1 MAACERARVI
11 QTAYAERLA
20 RGEIADDPAQ
30 GAGVAA
36 LARLEG
42 DLDAAGGPAGLALP
56 FLKRRPLPAPRGVYL
71 WGPVGRG
78 KSMLMDLFFESA
90 PTPKKRRV
98 HFHAFMGEVHGLVAA
113 WRQGDAAARKARFG
127 RSKSDDAVTPVAELI
142 ARDARLLCF
151 DELHVTDIADAMI
164 LGRLFEALF
173 ARGVTLVATSNRP
186 PEDLYKDGLNR
197 QLFLPFIAMLQEKME
212 VVRIGGPKDFRLD
225 RLKGHRLYFSPL
237 TTGAEAAFDALWRE
251 VLGGALEHSETLDVL
266 GRRLT
271 LPHAA
276 GGYLRASFA
285 SLCFQA
291 LGAQDYLAIAARF
304 HTVFLGDTPLLTADR
319 RNEAARFVALVDA
332 LYEAKVKLV
341 MLAAAEPDAL
351 YPAGDGAFEF
361 ERTAS
366 RLEEMRSADYVAAA
380 KD

>member
-251 VLGGALEHSETLDVL
+251 VLGGAPEHSETLDVL

>member
-1 MAACERARVI
+1 MSRAEEV
-11 QTAYAERLA
+11 A
-20 RGEIADDPAQ
+20 RRTGILTGARDIFLDD
-30 GAGVAA
+30 
-36 LARLEG
+36 
-42 DLDAAGGPAGLALP
+42 D
-56 FLKRRPLPAPRGVYL
+56 
-71 WGPVGRG
+71 
-78 KSMLMDLFFESA
+78 ESA
-90 PTPKKRRV
+90 PAV
-98 HFHAFMGEVHGLVAA
+98 E
-113 WRQGDAAARKARFG
+113 RQLREML
-127 RSKSDDAVTPVAELI
+127 S
-142 ARDARLLCF
+142 
-151 DELHVTDIADAMI
+151 
-164 LGRLFEALF
+164 F
-173 ARGVTLVATSNRP
+173 ARAHGSV
-186 PEDLYKDGLNR
+186 
-197 QLFLPFIAMLQEKME
+197 IA
-212 VVRIGGPKDFRLD
+212 IGHP
-225 RLKGHRLYFSPL
+225 HR
-237 TTGAEAAFDALWRE
+237 
-251 VLGGALEHSETLDVL
+251 ETLDVL

>member
-1 MAACERARVI
+1 MDPHRARGRP
-11 QTAYAERLA
+11 ERQN
-20 RGEIADDPAQ
+20 P
-30 GAGVAA
+30 
-36 LARLEG
+36 
-42 DLDAAGGPAGLALP
+42 GGIERRALP
-56 FLKRRPLPAPRGVYL
+56 
-71 WGPVGRG
+71 
-78 KSMLMDLFFESA
+78 
-90 PTPKKRRV
+90 
-98 HFHAFMGEVHGLVAA
+98 
-113 WRQGDAAARKARFG
+113 
-127 RSKSDDAVTPVAELI
+127 RS
-142 ARDARLLCF
+142 R
-151 DELHVTDIADAMI
+151 
-164 LGRLFEALF
+164 
-173 ARGVTLVATSNRP
+173 
-186 PEDLYKDGLNR
+186 
-197 QLFLPFIAMLQEKME
+197 
-212 VVRIGGPKDFRLD
+212 
-225 RLKGHRLYFSPL
+225 
-237 TTGAEAAFDALWRE
+237 
-251 VLGGALEHSETLDVL
+251 LGGAPEHSETLDVL